1 MKENHLHKHD
11 HSSHEHHHHDSH
23 DHHHHHD
30 SHDHHHH
37 HGDFK
42 KVFFITLPFGLL
54 VMWLSPLMG
63 INIPFPFHY
72 SFKYSDIIAL
82 ILSIGLL
89 IYGGKPFILGAID
102 EFKQKSPGM
111 MALVSMGLLV
121 SFIYSLFA
129 IIFRY
134 INNVVYMDFLF
145 EFSSLILIMLL
156 GHWIEM
162 VALTKAGNAK
172 ESLAKLLPKNA
183 FVKNDNNELIEK
195 PINELKINDI
205 IIIQAG
211 ENIAADGIIISG
223 ESRVNE
229 SLLTGESKP
238 IQKNIGDEVIG
249 GTTNEFG
256 KLEVKVTKLGKDSFL
271 TQVENL
277 INDAENMPS
286 RAEDRAKKVA
296 SNLFYIAISTAI
308 ISFIV
313 WFIIKDLNTAIM
325 YAVTTLVIACPHALG
340 LAIPLVISRSTSL
353 GSINGILVK
362 NRESYNL
369 TSKADVIIL
378 DKTGTLTTGEFSV
391 QSIDVLSNDYKE
403 EDIVSILAGIETGS
417 SHPIANSIINYANK
431 KNIKPLKFDHINII
445 SGIGLKGN
453 IKKDEYQFISQKGY
467 NEKIE
472 IENDLGY
479 TISILLKNNDL
490 LAVVKLGDSLKE
502 SSKSLINNLKRR
514 NIKPVMATGDNETSA
529 KVVAEILDINYY
541 SNMSP
546 NDKFELVQKYKNDN
560 KTVIM
565 MGDGI
570 NDSPSL
576 ALADVGVAIGAGT
589 QVAID
594 SADVVLT
601 NSEPGDIESFIELSV
616 RTNRKM
622 NENLLWG
629 AGYNFIAIPLAA
641 GVLSSIGIIITPALG
656 AILMSLST
664 VIVALNAL
672 TLNMKKRGNKNE

>member
-1 MKENHLHKHD
+1 MKENHLHKHN
-11 HSSHEHHHHDSH
+11 HSSHEHHHHDEH

-30 SHDHHHH
+30 GHDHHHH

-72 SFKYSDIIAL
+72 SFKYSDVIAL
-82 ILSIGLL
+82 ILSVGIL

-121 SFIYSLFA
+121 SFIYSFFA

-134 INNVVYMDFLF
+134 INNAVYMDFLF

-162 VALTKAGNAK
+162 VALTKAGDAK

-183 FVKNDNNELIEK
+183 FVKNHNNELIEK

-211 ENIAADGIIISG
+211 ENIAADGIIIKG

-271 TQVENL
+271 SQVENL

-296 SNLFYIAISTAI
+296 SNLFYIALSTAI

-313 WFIIKDLNTAIM
+313 WFIIKDLNSAIM

-391 QSIDVLSNDYKE
+391 QSIDILSNDYKE

-417 SHPIANSIINYANK
+417 SHPIANSIINYANE
-431 KNIKPLKFDHINII
+431 KNVKPLKFDNINIL

-453 IKKDEYQFISQKGY
+453 IKNDQYKFISEKGY
-467 NEKIE
+467 NEKIK

-502 SSKSLINNLKRR
+502 SSKSLMNNLKKR
-514 NIKPVMATGDNETSA
+514 NIKPIMATGDNETSA
-529 KVVAEILDINYY
+529 KVVAEILDIDYY

-546 NDKFELVQKYKNDN
+546 NDKYKLVKKYKNDN